1 MKIKVLHVKAMPQ
14 TAELVKIA
22 MKNVPS
28 VLINTKNVP
37 RSTKS
42 SVQMFDTRSNWNVCV
57 LNGAEFVNRRTD
69 DEEQSTNIQEISTL
83 EILTLSNSLLP
94 SPTNSIS
101 YDS

>member
-14 TAELVKIA
+14 TAELVKKA

-42 SVQMFDTRSNWNVCV
+42 SVQMFDTRSN
-57 LNGAEFVNRRTD
+57 
-69 DEEQSTNIQEISTL
+69 
-83 EILTLSNSLLP
+83 
-94 SPTNSIS
+94 
-101 YDS
+101 